1 MDGSYLGETDSWG
14 LPILS
19 TPDTFWIDFDL
30 HSILFKVLAILDAPQ
45 LARVSVCDTMS
56 KQETILKAHSQLGI
70 FEQFNSLGV
79 GHCILQLFEPP
90 EHNNRVI
97 LDPDSAPT
105 TRDATFSTGVSTC
118 DNFRQFRRVGFH
130 CEQYRSDTFVEFLQS
145 LCPFQF
151 CENDQLIPLIP
162 LPYLQRIDVYSGS
175 RGESLTK
182 RNGRDEVPDGVE
194 DPEQENWLGDI
205 VIALNEVVSR
215 RWTCNGSS
223 IESMNIYDGDAGI
236 VIWSWELAK
245 QGGDAVSPILKL
257 LELRLLIASLLR
269 HLLTSYHPLTGH
281 VHEDHVL
288 IAGGHFYS
296 R

>member
-1 MDGSYLGETDSWG
+1 
-14 LPILS
+14 
-19 TPDTFWIDFDL
+19 
-30 HSILFKVLAILDAPQ
+30 
-45 LARVSVCDTMS
+45 
-56 KQETILKAHSQLGI
+56 
-70 FEQFNSLGV
+70 
-79 GHCILQLFEPP
+79 
-90 EHNNRVI
+90 
-97 LDPDSAPT
+97 
-105 TRDATFSTGVSTC
+105 
-118 DNFRQFRRVGFH
+118 
-130 CEQYRSDTFVEFLQS
+130 
-145 LCPFQF
+145 
-151 CENDQLIPLIP
+151 
-162 LPYLQRIDVYSGS
+162 VYSGS

-281 VHEDHVL
+281 VHEDPVL